1 MRITLRQLMIFK
13 AIHSEGQI
21 SKAAKVLHMSTP
33 AVSMAL
39 KELENSL
46 GCRLFERVSG
56 GLVVNAH
63 GEIILPYANEMLCK
77 GKELENI
84 FSFPEHGIKGTLTI
98 GSSKTVGNYV
108 LSRKIPLF
116 KSQYPDVKIKLV
128 VDNSLVIE
136 KMVSERELDL
146 GFIDAKPA
154 SKNLIC
160 DHWLQDNLCI
170 VSGATH
176 PAASDVNTKA
186 WLSEQLWIFDH
197 EASLSRIRAIQLLK
211 SLNIHVRDEICMS
224 TIGAIKRAIGTGIG
238 LSVLPM
244 LAIDAELARK
254 DLILLSVDGWDYKR
268 TYWSIQREGEEL
280 SALSMSFLAFSKQSY
295 NHLS

>member
-13 AIHSEGQI
+13 AIHSERQI

-39 KELENSL
+39 KELEGSL
-46 GCRLFERVSG
+46 GCRLFERVAG

-63 GEIILPYANEMLCK
+63 GEIILPYANEMLSK

-98 GSSKTVGNYV
+98 GSSKTAGNYV
-108 LSRKIPLF
+108 LSKKIPLF
-116 KSQYPDVKIKLV
+116 KNQYPDVKIKLV
-128 VDNSLVIE
+128 IDNSLIIE
-136 KMVSERELDL
+136 KMVSEKELDL

-160 DHWLQDNLCI
+160 EHWLQDNLCI
-170 VSGATH
+170 VSGVTH
-176 PAASDVNTKA
+176 PAANGLNTKS

-197 EASLSRIRAIQLLK
+197 ESSFSRIRAIQLLK

-224 TIGAIKRAIGTGIG
+224 TIGSIKRAIGTGIG
-238 LSVLPM
+238 LSVLPL

-254 DLILLSVDGWDYKR
+254 DLILLSVDG
-268 TYWSIQREGEEL
+268 
-280 SALSMSFLAFSKQSY
+280 
-295 NHLS
+295 